1 MRVRPLFLAVP
12 TTLVAA
18 FGFAWLTSAAASNGG
33 FDGAPQIAQAAP
45 PVAPPPATGG
55 GPAAV
60 PPAGGPERMMR
71 DFSPKAFCEDRI
83 ARRIGNRA
91 YLKAKLDLKAD
102 QVAAWDAFQKAA
114 DEASAKEKAT
124 CASLP
129 TEMKA
134 PPSFPDRLNRQ
145 EEMMKSRLDSI
156 QAVKPALMALYDK
169 LSPEQ
174 KAVFDRPMMGP
185 HHGGPG
191 RHRRHG

>member
-1 MRVRPLFLAVP
+1 MHVRPLLLAVP
-12 TTLVAA
+12 TALVAA
-18 FGFAWLTSAAASNGG
+18 AGFAWLTSAAASNGG

-55 GPAAV
+55 GPV
-60 PPAGGPERMMR
+60 GGPPPGGPERMMR
-71 DFSPKAFCEDRI
+71 EFSPKAFCEDRI
-83 ARRIGNRA
+83 ARRIGTRA

-129 TEMKA
+129 TEMKT

-145 EEMMKSRLDSI
+145 EQMMKSRLESI
-156 QAVKPALMALYDK
+156 QAVKPTLLALYDK

-174 KAVFDRPMMGP
+174 KVVFDRPMMGP

-191 RHRRHG
+191 RHRRG

>member
-1 MRVRPLFLAVP
+1 MRVRLIFLAVP

-33 FDGAPQIAQAAP
+33 FDRAPQIAQAAP
-45 PVAPPPATGG
+45 PVAPPSATGG
-55 GPAAV
+55 GPTGG
-60 PPAGGPERMMR
+60 PAPGGPERMMR

-91 YLKAKLDLKAD
+91 YLKARLDLKAD

-114 DEASAKEKAT
+114 DEASAREKAT
-124 CASLP
+124 CAGLP
-129 TEMKA
+129 TETKA
-134 PPSFPDRLNRQ
+134 PSSLPDRLNRQ

-156 QAVKPALMALYDK
+156 RAVKPTLMALYDK

>member
-1 MRVRPLFLAVP
+1 MRARPLFLAVP
-12 TTLVAA
+12 TALVAA
-18 FGFAWLTSAAASNGG
+18 AGFAWLTSAAASNGG

-45 PVAPPPATGG
+45 PVAPPSATGG
-55 GPAAV
+55 GAA
-60 PPAGGPERMMR
+60 PAGGPEHMMR

-91 YLKAKLDLKAD
+91 YLKARLDLKAD
-102 QVAAWDAFQKAA
+102 QVPAWDAFQKAA
-114 DEASAKEKAT
+114 DEASAREKAR

-129 TEMKA
+129 IEAKT
-134 PPSFPDRLNRQ
+134 PPSLPDRLTRQ
-145 EEMMKSRLDSI
+145 EEKMKSRMESI
-156 QAVKPALMALYDK
+156 QAVKPSLVALYDK

-174 KAVFDRPMMGP
+174 KAVLDRPMMGP